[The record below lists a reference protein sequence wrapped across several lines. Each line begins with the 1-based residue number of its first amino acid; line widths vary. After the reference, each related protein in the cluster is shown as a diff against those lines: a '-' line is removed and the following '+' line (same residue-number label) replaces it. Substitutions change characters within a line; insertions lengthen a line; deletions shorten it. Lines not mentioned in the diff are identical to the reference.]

1 MIFFPDSSQE
11 SQDIEVDDDEAIEAS
26 GRSGTAEGGAG
37 GEAEGNVTAA
47 SADSAGSSGP
57 GGRQVRMRQMGVEE
71 SLGYGG
77 PARIQPDMRKKM
89 KRAQAL
95 YVACGGN
102 SILSVECSWLIR
114 LIQVAMDAQRE

>member
-1 MIFFPDSSQE
+1 MIFSPDSSQGY
-11 SQDIEVDDDEAIEAS
+11 QDIQVEDDEASE
-26 GRSGTAEGGAG
+26 RSGTAEGGAG
-37 GEAEGNVTAA
+37 GQAEGNVTAA
-47 SADSAGSSGP
+47 SADSAGSTGP

-77 PARIQPDMRKKM
+77 PVRIQPDMRKKM
-89 KRAQAL
+89 KLAQAL

-102 SILSVECSWLIR
+102 SILSVECSWLTR